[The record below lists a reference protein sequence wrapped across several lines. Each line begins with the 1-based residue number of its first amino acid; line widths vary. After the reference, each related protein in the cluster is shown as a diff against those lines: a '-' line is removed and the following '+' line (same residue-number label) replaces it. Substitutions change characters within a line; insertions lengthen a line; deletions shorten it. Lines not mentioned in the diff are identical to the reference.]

1 MSTQETQSGPS
12 PGDQKYHLFF
22 ESLANR
28 SRMEIL
34 SSLKRGPKC
43 VKELAHDLNRERSS
57 VSHALRELL
66 RCNLVFVNEEGRKR
80 IYKLNDDTLKPLLE
94 LVDVHEKKYCNE
106 CVKLRN

>member
-1 MSTQETQSGPS
+1 MTTRETQPDLS

-43 VKELAHDLNRERSS
+43 VKELAHDLGRERSS

-66 RCNLVFVNEEGRKR
+66 RCNLVFVNKKGRKR
-80 IYKLNDDTLKPLLE
+80 VYKLNDDTLEPLLE
-94 LVDVHEKKYCNE
+94 LVDAHERKYCNE
-106 CVKLRN
+106 CVKLLN